1 MFMRAIIGL
10 TALALCLGVPA
21 YAEPKNRDILKPIT
35 QDQHHRLTDEEME
48 EHAEQALQ
56 RQDMR
61 AKKLDEQTKKA
72 TNTICVGCAPSPP
85 AWVLERPKRPAR
97 PLTVSH

>member
-1 MFMRAIIGL
+1 MRATIIL
-10 TALALCLGVPA
+10 IAATLLWSAPD
-21 YAEPKNRDILKPIT
+21 YAEPIKRETLKPVV
-35 QDQHHRLTDEEME
+35 QDQRHRLTDEEIEERAEKEME
-48 EHAEQALQ
+48 

-61 AKKLDEQTKKA
+61 AKKLDDQTKKT

-97 PLTVSH
+97 PSTVTQ